1 MADLLER
8 ILSYAGEKP
17 ELVQRGPMEARERR
31 YRIVSADDHLTEPP
45 TMFEGRVPAKFADQ
59 APRVERDEHGH
70 DWWVFDHER
79 VPLLGSDSW
88 QGFEPGHAYLGQC
101 NFDDLHPAVYN
112 IHERV
117 KHMDIVGVEAS
128 LCFASAPFS
137 FAGTRFM
144 KMHDPELGL
153 ACMRAFND
161 WHHEEWASPY
171 PGRIIGNQ
179 VTWLPDVQIA
189 AAEVRRNAE
198 RGFRGLS
205 FTENPEK
212 LGLPSL
218 YTTYWDPLFQ
228 ACVDTGTVINLH
240 IGSSSTTIVPSIDSA
255 PAVLGA
261 LFPINAM
268 SACVDWLFSGILLRF
283 PDLKI
288 ALSEGG
294 IGWLP
299 VVFDRIEI
307 MSRQLDYSQ
316 QFGDLSPTDVMRRNF
331 YFTALYEEAA
341 MAHRHL
347 AGVDHIMVEVDYP
360 HSDSTWPDT
369 QDLLVRQLAGV
380 PDDEA
385 AKMTH
390 LNAIT
395 LYRIGA

>member
-17 ELVQRGPMEARERR
+17 ELIQRGPMAPRERR

-117 KHMDIVGVEAS
+117 KHMDVVGVEAS

-307 MSRQLDYSQ
+307 MARQLDYSV
-316 QFGDLSPTDVMRRNF
+316 QFGDLSPTDVVRRNF
-331 YFTALYEEAA
+331 YFTALFEEAA

-360 HSDSTWPDT
+360 HSDSTWPDS
-369 QDLLVRQLAGV
+369 QDLLARQFAGV
-380 PDDEA
+380 PDDEV

-390 LNAIT
+390 QNAID

>member
-8 ILSYAGEKP
+8 ILSYAGDKP
-17 ELVQRGPMEARERR
+17 VLRRRGAMAPRERK

-45 TMFEGRVPAKFADQ
+45 DMFVGRVPAKHADV

-88 QGFEPGHAYLGQC
+88 QGFEPGHAYLGPV
-101 NFDDLHPAVYN
+101 NFDELHPAVYDIN
-112 IHERV
+112 ERV
-117 KHMDIVGVEAS
+117 KHMDVIGVEAS

-144 KMHDPELGL
+144 KMRDPDLGL
-153 ACMRAFND
+153 ACMRAYND
-161 WHHEEWASPY
+161 WHLEEWASPH
-171 PGRIIGNQ
+171 PGRIIPNQ
-179 VTWLPDVQIA
+179 ITWLPDVDVA

-218 YTTYWDPLFQ
+218 YTTYWDPLFA
-228 ACVDTGTVINLH
+228 ACVETGTVINLH
-240 IGSSSTTIVPSIDSA
+240 VGSSSTTIVPSADSA

-261 LFPINAM
+261 LFPINSM
-268 SACVDWLFSGILLRF
+268 SAAVDWLFSGILLRF

-294 IGWLP
+294 IGWLA
-299 VVFDRIEI
+299 VVADRIEI
-307 MSRQLDYSQ
+307 MARQLDYSI
-316 QFGDLSPTDVMRRNF
+316 QFGELTPMEVLRRNF
-331 YFTALYEEAA
+331 WFTALYEEAA

-369 QDLLVRQLAGV
+369 QTLLDRQLAGV
-380 PDDEA
+380 PDDEV

-390 LNAIT
+390 QNAID
-395 LYRIGA
+395 LYRLTL